1 MLETISID
9 KLMFMVSV
17 LSGFPLLFMFL
28 ASKLD
33 DKINEMEGKKN
44 NER

>member
-1 MLETISID
+1 MLNSIAID
-9 KLMFMVSV
+9 KLMFMVAI

-33 DKINEMEGKKN
+33 DKINEMKRGMN
-44 NER
+44 NE

>member
-1 MLETISID
+1 MLESIAID
-9 KLMFMVSV
+9 KLMFMVAV

-33 DKINEMEGKKN
+33 DKINEMRGKEN
-44 NER
+44 ND